1 MFVPQSGASIVMF
14 ARCIAGSAKQCEP
27 GTTWTTRKE
36 SQGRSWQKN
45 SGQEKECVALG
56 PERAVTGGGSKVG
69 AGLSW
74 GLRELMRVHPN
85 IQRRPGKLTIV
96 LDPRICPAR
105 LKRVATRMSASHNRV
120 CKNSTDQVSDDRR
133 FDVSGGFCHYYLRTP
148 RHQRMAGTKYRCQN
162 ANYRHSAA
170 WHCSGTSSCSC
181 SASRCSCS

>member
-133 FDVSGGFCHYYLRTP
+133 FDVSGGFCHYFLRTTAIT
-148 RHQRMAGTKYRCQN
+148 RLRQVTMFSVKTNHRN
-162 ANYRHSAA
+162 SACIA
-170 WHCSGTSSCSC
+170 LFAYSSSTRGF
-181 SASRCSCS
+181 ATR

>member
-56 PERAVTGGGSKVG
+56 PERAVTGGGGKVG

-162 ANYRHSAA
+162 ANYRHSA
-170 WHCSGTSSCSC
+170 T
-181 SASRCSCS
+181 